1 MSYIHYIYVKVY
13 YSVHTS
19 DTPNKL
25 STIQFPFFSSLSENL
40 NSKQCQ
46 HTQVIKWSVIRQ
58 SRDQVSGGY
67 QPSGEGWHHSGFTL
81 TPVSCP
87 SFLPSVR
94 GGQRKGFLPAFFQV
108 CPSGSS
114 IEGSSGC
121 CCAPAALS
129 TTVLGLKSFWSI
141 RWSQM

>member
-40 NSKQCQ
+40 NWKQCQ

-94 GGQRKGFLPAFFQV
+94 GGAEKRLLASLLPSLPVRLIYRGVIWVLLCTCCSFYY
-108 CPSGSS
+108 SLGSKKLL
-114 IEGSSGC
+114 EY
-121 CCAPAALS
+121 
-129 TTVLGLKSFWSI
+129 TTGV
-141 RWSQM
+141 